1 MQKSMAVFILSVLD
15 HKYSFWIKCFQKIKS
30 VSLSRSSVQSNL
42 SMQNLVVFFLFLFMF
57 FFDRKYFDEKKKKI
71 KFDQKKKKNQNCQFK
86 LKFGT

>member
-42 SMQNLVVFFLFLFMF
+42 NMQNLVVFFFVFVYVFFLIGNTLM
-57 FFDRKYFDEKKKKI
+57 KKKKI
-71 KFDQKKKKNQNCQFK
+71 KFDQKKKKSK
-86 LKFGT
+86 LSV

>member
-42 SMQNLVVFFLFLFMF
+42 NMQNLVVFFFVFVYVFFLIGNTLM
-57 FFDRKYFDEKKKKI
+57 KKKKI
-71 KFDQKKKKNQNCQFK
+71 KFDQKKKNQNCQFK